1 MYITMDVISRLYVS
15 LCRDKRKERF
25 ETILEP
31 LQAITQLALL
41 AFCPKGSKLSITNNV
56 LFIQT
61 PNWSQGFLRSYNQ
74 DQRDDLFFLFS
85 VIRRFNK
92 FYSGPSSKNS
102 QDKAS
107 SSNSAPHYSVKKH
120 KSSSTSHELFSMLIE
135 LSKSGI
141 DNLIQTYSESDQTT
155 LLHTLRMYRTMLD
168 RPDTFTD
175 DDGSAMERE
184 KDGIDEIFI
193 QITELYSPVYI
204 ELLSNIFKLAQ
215 ANPEQYQIYI
225 TGINTLMEP
234 INSQLNKW
242 ISDHIV
248 F

>member
-1 MYITMDVISRLYVS
+1 MYTVMDVISRLYLS

-92 FYSGPSSKNS
+92 FYSGPSIPK
-102 QDKAS
+102 
-107 SSNSAPHYSVKKH
+107 SNSSQASFSNSDHNHQPKYNKH
-120 KSSSTSHELFSMLIE
+120 SATCQELFSTLIE

-168 RPDTFTD
+168 KPDAFSD
-175 DDGSAMERE
+175 DSNAEIE
-184 KDGIDEIFI
+184 KDGIDDIFI

-215 ANPEQYQIYI
+215 ANPDQYNIYI

-234 INSQLNKW
+234 INCQLNKW